1 MTDRTNRGS
10 DICGIATKSWPASE
24 FIISSGRRAR
34 SVGAPRFIR
43 LYANF
48 VSSRCTDNRCGS
60 VRRRCLPSDPPCAI
74 DSPTAPL
81 RDRDAGPARL
91 SVSHTRR
98 DTMTIN
104 VGDRIPSAAL
114 KQLTSEGVKEFTTD
128 EIFRAKRIVLIAVP
142 GAFTPACS
150 QRHLPGYVD
159 KAEDIKAKGIDEI
172 ACVAV
177 NDAFV
182 MGAWGRD
189 QKAEGKGR
197 MLADGSGDF
206 TRALGLEL
214 DLSKGGLGVRSKR
227 YSMLVDDKV
236 VKSLNVEQQPGQV
249 DLSSVEAMLKA
260 L

>member
-1 MTDRTNRGS
+1 
-10 DICGIATKSWPASE
+10 
-24 FIISSGRRAR
+24 
-34 SVGAPRFIR
+34 
-43 LYANF
+43 
-48 VSSRCTDNRCGS
+48 
-60 VRRRCLPSDPPCAI
+60 
-74 DSPTAPL
+74 
-81 RDRDAGPARL
+81 
-91 SVSHTRR
+91 
-98 DTMTIN
+98 MTIN

-128 EIFRAKRIVLIAVP
+128 EIFRGKRIVLIAVP

-189 QKAEGKGR
+189 QKAEGKVR

-214 DLSKGGLGVRSKR
+214 DLSKGGLGMRSKR
-227 YSMLVDDKV
+227 YSMLVDDGV

-249 DLSSVEAMLKA
+249 DLSGAEAMLKA